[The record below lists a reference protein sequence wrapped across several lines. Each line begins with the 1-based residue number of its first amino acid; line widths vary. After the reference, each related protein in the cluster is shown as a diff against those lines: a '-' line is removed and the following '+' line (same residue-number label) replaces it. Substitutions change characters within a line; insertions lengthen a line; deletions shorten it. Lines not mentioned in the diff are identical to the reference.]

1 MQRIATVFP
10 QRHQPS
16 EISVHSGCVQNL
28 TSDTHCLHQLLYL
41 SHWCPQRILPP
52 LHFHALL
59 EVVEERWL
67 LDDATTWHTGF
78 PFPTIAVALLCDFI
92 VTAITATSSNVAER
106 LETSIRLDGVC
117 KCECIVKASFPAKV
131 LRHTKAVV

>member
-1 MQRIATVFP
+1 M
-10 QRHQPS
+10 
-16 EISVHSGCVQNL
+16 HSGCVQNL

-117 KCECIVKASFPAKV
+117 NAKAS
-131 LRHTKAVV
+131 